1 MDKHSPQYFKH
12 LALQLRFEL
21 TDAEANDIASEF
33 GVLIDQLQLLEAID
47 TEAIEPMVY
56 PFDAPTSFLRDDVPD
71 HVLSPQEALKNAP
84 QQLNGFFVTKKVV
97 V

>member
-21 TDAEANDIASEF
+21 TDAEANDIANEF
-33 GVLIDQLQLLEAID
+33 GVLIDQLQLLDAID
-47 TEAIEPMVY
+47 TTDVEPMVY
-56 PFDAPTSFLRDDVPD
+56 PFDTPTSFLREDEPD
-71 HVLSPQEALKNAP
+71 HVMAPQEALKNAP
-84 QQLNGFFVTKKVV
+84 QQINGFFVTKKVV

>member
-21 TDAEANDIASEF
+21 TDAEAKDIANEF
-33 GVLIDQLQLLEAID
+33 DVLIDQLQLLEAID
-47 TEAIEPMVY
+47 TTSVEPLVY
-56 PFDAPTSFLRDDVPD
+56 PFEAPTTFLRDDEPTQ
-71 HVLSPQEALKNAP
+71 VLSPAEALKNAP
-84 QQLNGFFVTKKVV
+84 QQINGFFVTKKVV

>member
-1 MDKHSPQYFKH
+1 MDKHSPQYFKY

-33 GVLIDQLQLLEAID
+33 DVLIDQLQLLEAID
-47 TEAIEPMVY
+47 TTAVEPMVY
-56 PFDAPTSFLRDDVPD
+56 PFEAPTTFLREDEPTQ
-71 HVLSPQEALKNAP
+71 VLSPSEALKNAP
-84 QQLNGFFVTKKVV
+84 AQINGFFVTKKVV

>member
-21 TDAEANDIASEF
+21 SDAEAKDIANEF
-33 GVLIDQLQLLEAID
+33 GVLIDQLQLLETID
-47 TEAIEPMVY
+47 TDSVEPMVY
-56 PFDAPTSFLRDDVPD
+56 PFDEPTSFLREDEPNQ
-71 HVLSPQEALKNAP
+71 VLSPQEALKNAP
-84 QQLNGFFVTKKVV
+84 AQLNGFFVTKKVV